1 MQTYDHFNKYVT
13 LLKIL
18 HVLLN
23 LVFYCTSITHEFY
36 VCIKP
41 NTRASAKMTLLHKFK
56 VLSLTKKP

>member
-18 HVLLN
+18 LLN

-36 VCIKP
+36 VFPKP
-41 NTRASAKMTLLHKFK
+41 NIRASAKMTFLH
-56 VLSLTKKP
+56 